1 MLIEIS
7 PGVWL
12 SEPELVERRV
22 GDEED
27 IEAHPWVV
35 QMPGVDRHFLTDE
48 EYEALVGPARTQ
60 QELMGVF
67 GKPTELP
74 LMHVYGGNIP

>member
-7 PGVWL
+7 PGVWR

-27 IEAHPWVV
+27 IETHPWVA
-35 QMPGVDRHFLTDE
+35 QMPGGDRHFLTDE
-48 EYEALVGPARTQ
+48 EQVALVAPARLAAHPPLY
-60 QELMGVF
+60 ERS
-67 GKPTELP
+67 LP
-74 LMHVYGGNIP
+74 

>member
-22 GDEED
+22 GDEDD

-35 QMPGVDRHFLTDE
+35 QMPSGERHFLTDE
-48 EYEALVGPARTQ
+48 EQVALVGPARS
-60 QELMGVF
+60 ERA
-67 GKPTELP
+67 
-74 LMHVYGGNIP
+74 IPV